1 MMKKLLSRIKDGWML
16 FARALGRVNTIIL
29 LTLVYLVII
38 GPMALLARMFR
49 KDLLQKKKHSMKT
62 TYWLNRATNEPT
74 LERHKF
80 QF

>member
-1 MMKKLLSRIKDGWML
+1 MMKKLISRIKDGWML
-16 FARALGRVNTIIL
+16 FARTLGRVTTIIL

-38 GPMALLARMFR
+38 GPMALLAKMLR
-49 KDLLQKKKHSMKT
+49 KDLLQKKKNSIKT